1 MQIRYPEHSIADASF
16 ELRDG
21 QTLRDI
27 ITTCRDNAIPFQIRY
42 NHGGKFKYH
51 CDPCRTSR

>member
-1 MQIRYPEHSIADASF
+1 MQIHYPDHPIADASF

-27 ITTCRDNAIPFQIRY
+27 ITTCRDNAIPFHIRY
-42 NHGGKFKYH
+42 SHGGRFRYP
-51 CDPCRTSR
+51 CDTSRWSR